1 MYNQLIT
8 LISESYS
15 KDGRGQHIP
24 IENKSEVFC
33 SIGSISKSEWF
44 DAGRNGLKPEFKVT
58 LPMYN
63 YNDELIAEID
73 GIRYSVYRTY
83 KGLNDIIELY
93 LEKKAGVHNG
103 KN

>member
-1 MYNQLIT
+1 M
-8 LISESYS
+8 LISKSYT
-15 KDGRGQHIP
+15 KDNIGQHIAT
-24 IENKSEVFC
+24 ENKKEVFC

-44 DAGRNGLKPEFKVT
+44 DAGRNGLKPELKVT

-63 YNDELIAEID
+63 YNNEMIAEID

-83 KGLNDIIELY
+83 KGPNDIMELY

-103 KN
+103 EN